1 MWCPSVSLS
10 VWANAWLAGH
20 AAPDDVLDALIA
32 WAPMHSVMAY
42 DAIAAGRTGL
52 PWPDIETAGPMSL
65 LQTVRV
71 AAARSREGNWDRRPA
86 IGVVLPVP
94 GDVRGLAPGTQFAY
108 DAMAAGEAVMVSTA
122 DGDAVGLVPVFE
134 STSEDL
140 EGDTGDAADVD
151 YLLSWSVY
159 SVADRPVADA
169 PDLGEAE
176 YALRCA
182 VRTAAE
188 ALSGLELAGGGGGD
202 PRTLVG
208 EVLAANDHHRLPD
221 HTPPRATRVLST
233 AAHVDAI
240 ITVSAGLT
248 PIGMQTASEA
258 RTADGALRPLASVVR
273 AARAAAISAILQ
285 SAWQS

>member
-71 AAARSREGNWDRRPA
+71 AATRPREHSRDLRPA

-94 GDVRGLAPGTQFAY
+94 GDVRGLAPGTQFAH
-108 DAMAAGEAVMVSTA
+108 DALASGEAVMVSTA

-134 STSEDL
+134 STSDDVD
-140 EGDTGDAADVD
+140 GDDGESTDVD

-159 SVADRPVADA
+159 SVADRAVSDA
-169 PDLGEAE
+169 QDLGEAE
-176 YALRCA
+176 YALRSA

-221 HTPPRATRVLST
+221 HTPPRATRVLAT

-248 PIGMQTASEA
+248 PIGMQSASEA
-258 RTADGALRPLASVVR
+258 RIADGALRPLASVVR
-273 AARAAAISAILQ
+273 AARAAAVSAILQ